1 MKILNYVKKNIY
13 IIKLYIIFLDHI
25 GLENYNNYNVNK
37 LISEFFLKLLNNE
50 NLTDV
55 INYMNKVIND
65 KNLFLLKN
73 INLKK
78 KIKINKI
85 IYNINQ
91 ENNKY
96 KISFLLNYNNNK
108 NINIIKILPRFA
120 YLKIKNNKYKVE
132 KYLLLFYIILGYD
145 TGQFWGL
152 HPKFYKFIEGHFKNS
167 LECFASP
174 FNNNLKDYFS
184 ILYDID
190 KYYNSKGNFF
200 KNFLNI
206 NYEAYI
212 INPPFI
218 DSIIIKTLQLIE
230 QKIAYNPVQ
239 IFLFIPQWD
248 DIILPWFNKIKFKYV
263 NSFCN
268 LKKNKSI
275 VFDYIENKELKASF
289 PTYYIYINSISNK
302 LCNIMKINYN
312 NNL

>member
-1 MKILNYVKKNIY
+1 MKILNYVKKNIH

-25 GLENYNNYNVNK
+25 GIENYNNYNINK
-37 LISEFFLKLLNNE
+37 LLSEFFLKLINNE
-50 NLTDV
+50 KMEDIIT
-55 INYMNKVIND
+55 YFNKSIND
-65 KNLFLLKN
+65 KNLTMLKN
-73 INLKK
+73 VDFNK

-85 IYNINQ
+85 KYEVKQENDKYNIKFII
-91 ENNKY
+91 E
-96 KISFLLNYNNNK
+96 YNNEK
-108 NINIIKILPRFA
+108 IITIIKILPRYA

-132 KYLLLFYIILGYD
+132 KYLLLFYIILGFD

-152 HPKFYKFIEGHFKNS
+152 HPRFYKFIEGHFKNS

-184 ILYDID
+184 ILYEID
-190 KYYNSKGNFF
+190 KYYNSKGDFF

-218 DSIIIKTLQLIE
+218 DSIIIKTLDLIE
-230 QKIAYNPVQ
+230 KKLSLNAVQ

-248 DIILPWFNKIKFKYV
+248 DIILPWFNKIKIKYV

-268 LKKNKSI
+268 LKKNQSI
-275 VFDYIENKELKASF
+275 VFDYIQNKELKASF
-289 PTYYIYINSISNK
+289 GTYYIYINSISYK